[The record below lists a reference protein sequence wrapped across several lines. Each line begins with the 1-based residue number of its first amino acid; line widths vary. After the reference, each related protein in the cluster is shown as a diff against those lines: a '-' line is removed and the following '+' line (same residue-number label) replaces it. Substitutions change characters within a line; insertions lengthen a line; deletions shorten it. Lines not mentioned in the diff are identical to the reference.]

1 MAKMEINILVVED
14 NLQDF
19 IIIREVLGQIRDF
32 FIQVEHAKS
41 IEEALSLLTSKDKD
55 GFDMVFLDLFLPDSH
70 GQETF
75 KMVQQSLDLPP
86 PVVVLSGL
94 SDKNIAM
101 DIVKQGAQD
110 YLVKGEYD
118 SKLLEK
124 SILYS
129 IERKRFQN
137 KLKLSELK
145 FRSTFESVP
154 VGIGEY
160 DYTNIK
166 QYIQELK
173 DKGTPHPTT
182 VPLVTNDNYW
192 EWRQRMSC
200 ISMNEEAFRL
210 FKRQDLKD
218 FKKRV
223 KDIKTIES
231 GKFFNEI
238 VACIWDGLPYLETQ
252 VEYDID
258 ESRMESL
265 KRIRFLGDDFGFER
279 MLISTVDV
287 TLLKQT
293 EREVSNQA
301 GVLEAIA
308 KISTKLLKANDVRDL
323 VQSILVDLKEG
334 FDLETACYFNCDT
347 EAGHL
352 ELCASETNG
361 GELGCHDFIM
371 ISSKFK
377 DQFCTILKKGDPL
390 EINQNTIGSKGMEE
404 LENLQV
410 SKNHVTVLVPL
421 LNNGLVESLLVLSKI
436 RERPLNSFKLHALST
451 MSKNIGSAL
460 ERFSAQEQLKQ
471 MNDNLEKNVQER
483 TSELNE
489 AIKDLESFSY
499 SISHDLKAP
508 LRAVNNF
515 SEILM
520 EDLYEQMD
528 PKSKRYLSNVQRG
541 AQKMS
546 KLIEALLR
554 FSRTGTKKL
563 VVSNLDINEMA
574 QEVYE
579 ELSAQVP
586 SRKVHLSAIDLHPCS
601 GDIDLIRQVL
611 INFIWNAIKFTG
623 KEEIAEISIT
633 SEQTGD
639 LIEYTVKD
647 NGVGF
652 DMDYAGKVFGV
663 FQRLHSQED
672 FQGTGVGLAI
682 VQRIVS
688 RHGGK
693 VRARGV
699 INEGAEFIFSLPSV
713 DADITIE
720 PAQIN
725 VL

>member
-1 MAKMEINILVVED
+1 MKINILVVED

-32 FIQVEHAKS
+32 FLQVEHAKS
-41 IEEALSLLTSKDKD
+41 IEEALSMLTSKDK
-55 GFDMVFLDLFLPDSH
+55 GAFDMVFLDLFLPDSH

-75 KMVQQSLDLPP
+75 KMVQESLDLPP

-129 IERKRFQN
+129 IERKRFQD

-160 DYTNIK
+160 DYTEIAK
-166 QYIQELK
+166 YINGLK
-173 DKGTPHPTT
+173 VKGTPHPRT
-182 VPLVTNDNYW
+182 VPLVTNENYW
-192 EWRQRMSC
+192 EWRQRISC

-210 FKRQDLKD
+210 FKRQNLHD

-223 KDIKTIES
+223 TDIHVVKA
-231 GKFFNEI
+231 GKYFNEI

-258 ESRMESL
+258 GSRMESL
-265 KRIRFLGDDFGFER
+265 KLIRFLGHDFGFER
-279 MLISTVDV
+279 MLISTVDL
-287 TLLKQT
+287 TLLKST
-293 EREVSNQA
+293 EREVGVQA
-301 GVLEAIA
+301 RVLDAIA
-308 KISTKLLKANDVRDL
+308 KVSTKLLKANDVRDL
-323 VQSILVDLKEG
+323 AQSILIDMKEG
-334 FDLETACYFNCDT
+334 FSLETACFFNCDLKD
-347 EAGHL
+347 GSIVL
-352 ELCASETNG
+352 FASETNDSD
-361 GELGCHDFIM
+361 LACYDLIN
-371 ISSKFK
+371 ISPEFK
-377 DQFCTILKKGDPL
+377 DQFCSILKKGDPM
-390 EINQNTIGSKGMEE
+390 EINQDTIESTGMEE
-404 LENLQV
+404 LIKLQV
-410 SKNHVTVLVPL
+410 SENLATVIVPL
-421 LNNGLVESLLVLSKI
+421 LNDGAVDSMLVLGKSI
-436 RERPLNSFKLHALST
+436 DQPFTSFKINALGT
-451 MSKNIGSAL
+451 LAKNIGSAL
-460 ERFSAQEQLKQ
+460 ERFSAQEQLKL

-520 EDLYEQMD
+520 EDLYEGLD
-528 PKSKRYLSNVQRG
+528 PKSQRYLSNVQRG

-563 VVSNLDINEMA
+563 VVSNLDVNEMV
-574 QEVYE
+574 QDVFE
-579 ELSAQVP
+579 ELIVQV
-586 SRKVHLSAIDLHPCS
+586 SERKIHLSAMNLHPCT
-601 GDIDLIRQVL
+601 GDMDLIRQVFV
-611 INFIWNAIKFTG
+611 NFIWNAIKFTG
-623 KEEIAEISIT
+623 NEEVAEISIT
-633 SEQTGD
+633 SKQVGD

-652 DMDYAGKVFGV
+652 DMEYADKMFGV
-663 FQRLHSQED
+663 FQRLHNQED

-682 VQRIVS
+682 VQRIIS

-693 VRARGV
+693 VHAKGV
-699 INEGAEFIFSLPSV
+699 VNEGAEFTFSLPMV
-713 DADITIE
+713 DADITIQ

>member
-1 MAKMEINILVVED
+1 MKINILVVED

-32 FIQVEHAKS
+32 FLQVEHATS
-41 IEEALSLLTSKDKD
+41 IEEALSMLTSKNKEA
-55 GFDMVFLDLFLPDSH
+55 FDMVFLDLFLPDSH

-75 KMVQQSLDLPP
+75 KMVQESLDLPP

-154 VGIGEY
+154 VGISEY
-160 DYTNIK
+160 DYTNIA
-166 QYIQELK
+166 QYVKELK
-173 DKGTPHPTT
+173 EEGIPHPRTT
-182 VPLVTNDNYW
+182 PLVTDDNYH

-200 ISMNEEAFRL
+200 IGMNEEAFRL
-210 FKRQDLKD
+210 FKRQNLHD

-223 KDIKTIES
+223 TDIRVIES
-231 GKFFNEI
+231 GKYFNEV

-252 VEYDID
+252 VEYDI
-258 ESRMESL
+258 EGVRLESL
-265 KRIRFLGDDFGFER
+265 KLIRFLGHDFGFER

-293 EREVSNQA
+293 EREVSIQA
-301 GVLEAIA
+301 GVLDAIA
-308 KISTKLLKANDVRDL
+308 KISTKLLEANNFHGLAQNILEDL
-323 VQSILVDLKEG
+323 IIGFGLESACFFRCDIEQASISLVASQTSLEDCSCKEK
-334 FDLETACYFNCDT
+334 
-347 EAGHL
+347 
-352 ELCASETNG
+352 
-361 GELGCHDFIM
+361 I
-371 ISSKFK
+371 
-377 DQFCTILKKGDPL
+377 QFSDEFQDRFCEVLKKGDCLSIDDVVL
-390 EINQNTIGSKGMEE
+390 EKLGVQELVKFQLCDHLNT
-404 LENLQV
+404 V
-410 SKNHVTVLVPL
+410 VVPL
-421 LNNGLVESLLVLSKI
+421 LNNKGMHSIIALGKEKS
-436 RERPLNSFKLHALST
+436 RPFNQFMLNALST
-451 MSKNIGSAL
+451 ISKNIGSAL
-460 ERFSAQEQLKQ
+460 ERFSAQEQLQ
-471 MNDNLEKNVQER
+471 LMNDNLEKNVQER

-520 EDLYEQMD
+520 EEWYEQLD
-528 PKSKRYLSNVQRG
+528 PKSQRYLSNVQKS

-563 VVSNLDINEMA
+563 VVSNLDTNEMV
-574 QEVYE
+574 QEVFE
-579 ELSAQVP
+579 ELVTQVP
-586 SRKVHLSAIDLHPCS
+586 SRKVILSARGLHSCT
-601 GDIDLIRQVL
+601 GDMDLIRQVFV
-611 INFIWNAIKFTG
+611 NFMWNAIKFTG
-623 KEEIAEISIT
+623 NEEVAEISIT
-633 SEQTGD
+633 SKQVGEM
-639 LIEYTVKD
+639 IEYTVKD

-652 DMDYAGKVFGV
+652 DMEYAGKMFGV

-672 FQGTGVGLAI
+672 FKGTGVGLAI

-693 VRARGV
+693 VRAQGV
-699 INEGAEFIFSLPSV
+699 VNEGAEFTFSLPTV

-720 PAQIN
+720 PAHIN